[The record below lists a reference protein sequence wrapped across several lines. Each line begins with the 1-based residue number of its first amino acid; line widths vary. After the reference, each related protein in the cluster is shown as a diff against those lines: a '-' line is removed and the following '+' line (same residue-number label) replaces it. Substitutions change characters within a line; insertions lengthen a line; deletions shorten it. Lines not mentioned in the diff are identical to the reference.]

1 MQQRR
6 LRIEARLANEM
17 SGKTMIEAGKVYLVG
32 AGPGDPDLL
41 TVKAHKLLA
50 LADVIL
56 HDDLVPAAILA
67 LARPRAEVV
76 NVGKRCGA
84 KGATQFEINAR
95 MIAAAHA
102 GLSVVRLKGGDPAIF
117 GRLAEEIDALESEKI
132 PWEIVPGITA
142 GLAAAASLGAS
153 LTDRRKS
160 ARVVIITNHHAAG
173 SAPTHPDWQSLAHED
188 ATFVIYMPGRDLQ
201 TLREQLLDAGLPPEI
216 PAAVV
221 SRAASPDQSVEC
233 SSLGKLNSLPRIP
246 APSILLVGW
255 SLDSAVRRA
264 LAANAPALL
273 AEADLMLSSR

>member
-1 MQQRR
+1 
-6 LRIEARLANEM
+6 
-17 SGKTMIEAGKVYLVG
+17 MIEAGKVYLVG

-67 LARPRAEVV
+67 LAGPRADVV

-84 KGATQFEINAR
+84 KGATQSEINTQ
-95 MIAAAHA
+95 MIAAAQA

-117 GRLAEEIDALESEKI
+117 GRLAEEINALESENI
-132 PWEIVPGITA
+132 LWEIVPGITA

-153 LTDRRKS
+153 LTDRRKA

-173 SAPTHPDWQSLAHED
+173 TAPTHPDWQGLARED
-188 ATFVIYMPGRDLQ
+188 ATLVIYMPGRDLEN
-201 TLREQLLDAGLPPEI
+201 LREQLLAAGLPPEI

-221 SRAASPDQSVEC
+221 SRAASPDQAVQC
-233 SSLGKLNSLPRIP
+233 ATLGDLSSLPRIP

-273 AEADLMLSSR
+273 AEADLILSTR

>member
-1 MQQRR
+1 
-6 LRIEARLANEM
+6 
-17 SGKTMIEAGKVYLVG
+17 MIEAGKVYLVG

-67 LARPRAEVV
+67 LAGPRAEVV

-84 KGATQFEINAR
+84 KGATQPEINAR
-95 MIAAAHA
+95 MISAALA

-117 GRLAEEIDALESEKI
+117 GRLAEEIDALESEHI

-153 LTDRRKS
+153 LTDRRKA
-160 ARVVIITNHHAAG
+160 ARVVIITNHRAAG
-173 SAPTHPDWQSLAHED
+173 SEAATQRDWQTLARED
-188 ATFVIYMPGRDLQ
+188 ATLVIYMPGHDLEN
-201 TLREQLLDAGLPPEI
+201 LREQLFDAGLPPEI

-221 SRAASPDQSVEC
+221 SRAASPDQAVQC
-233 SSLGKLNSLPRIP
+233 ATLGKLGSLPRIP

-255 SLDSAVRRA
+255 SLDSAVRRS
-264 LAANAPALL
+264 LAANAAAIL
-273 AEADLMLSSR
+273 AEADLILSSR